1 VFPKKVLLVDG
12 DPSRRK
18 LNAFGLR
25 CAGFGVDEAADTRA
39 ARAQISRCYPNLL
52 LMGVALLD
60 LGVQAFVERLR
71 HSDETREIPVLV
83 LADNPRERDA
93 ESAREW
99 GIDDYLAPPFSP
111 EQFVARVNAAVSR
124 GTAPADTAAMALSGL
139 ILDIDKRHVRKGNRV
154 AALGPT
160 DLRLLEFFIAHA
172 ERLIPRELLLFRI
185 WGGSSSVSS
194 RAVDVS
200 VCRVRHALE
209 QVGAE
214 GLLQTVSR
222 HGYRL
227 SAASLNEPSRSDE
240 PSRSS

>member
-1 VFPKKVLLVDG
+1 
-12 DPSRRK
+12 
-18 LNAFGLR
+18 
-25 CAGFGVDEAADTRA
+25 
-39 ARAQISRCYPNLL
+39 
-52 LMGVALLD
+52 MGVALLD
-60 LGVQAFVERLR
+60 LGVQTFVERLR

-83 LADNPRERDA
+83 LADKPRERDA
-93 ESAREW
+93 ESARAW

-111 EQFVARVNAAVSR
+111 EQFVARVNAVVSR
-124 GTAPADTAAMALSGL
+124 GAAPPEASGQALAGL
-139 ILDIDKRHVRKGNRV
+139 ILDIEKRHVRKGDRS

-160 DLRLLEFFIAHA
+160 DLRMLEFFLAHT

-185 WGGSSSVSS
+185 WGGSSSVSA

-209 QVGAE
+209 RIGAE

-227 SAASLNEPSRSDE
+227 SAALTHTPSRSDE